1 MTDLNS
7 DIDFFD
13 VLPELRPEFIEK
25 VRRERARSAENV
37 QNVYPNKNIK

>member
-13 VLPELRPEFIEK
+13 ELPELRPEFIEK
-25 VRRERARSAENV
+25 VSRERAKS
-37 QNVYPNKNIK
+37 QKTYKMFPQTKI